1 MSDKRGGQRGFA
13 LIESMLALVIFAI
26 LLVALLNYTQH
37 ITLNF
42 NWIFHSSAAVRELQ
56 SSLERNAVD
65 MELMPDDPSFLYPS
79 WQINLQSFMVSESC
93 TSATVSLLSTQQDFS
108 LNRWFCRTGDNN
120 VSGLSF

>member
-1 MSDKRGGQRGFA
+1 MNDSQKEQCGFA
-13 LIESMLALVIFAI
+13 IIESMLAVVIFAM

-42 NWIFHSSAAVRELQ
+42 NWIFSSSVAVRELQ
-56 SSLERNAVD
+56 SSLEREAAQ
-65 MELMPDDPSFLYPS
+65 MALMADNPSFIYPN
-79 WQINLQSFMVSESC
+79 WQINLQSLMVSDSC
-93 TSATVSLLSTQQDFS
+93 TSTTVNLLSTQQDFS